1 MPLFMTGK
9 RSKQT
14 KPDSIFA
21 QTFRALERGIF
32 PSASKRKNASTDDV
46 NEEPP
51 AKRAFKPSDNSS
63 ETQGEDMNSLLK
75 QLHSNMKHKQDLMKK
90 QLENDYKRVT
100 PCSAL
105 TRRNSKNSSSNIR
118 KNLKPRVLRTK
129 KPSSYTTRLFR
140 NRWALK

>member
-1 MPLFMTGK
+1 MTGK

-21 QTFRALERGIF
+21 QTFRALERGLF

-46 NEEPP
+46 NEQPP
-51 AKRAFKPSDNSS
+51 AKRAFKASDNSS
-63 ETQGEDMNSLLK
+63 ETQGEDMNTLLK

-100 PCSAL
+100 PSQAL
-105 TRRNSKNSSSNIR
+105 TRRNSKNSNSSIR
-118 KNLKPRVLRTK
+118 KNSKPRVWRTK
-129 KPSSYTTRLFR
+129 RPSNYTIRPFR
-140 NRWALK
+140 NR